1 MSRYALLAL
10 LLCGVSNAIRV
21 IVFLQGTSI
30 EERQPLMYIAQTLA
44 HRNHKV
50 AAAKVIRSIVYL
62 CTIHI
67 NPMLCLG
74 SDYSRAEATGTTQ
87 ATRCT

>member
-1 MSRYALLAL
+1 MSRYVLLAL
-10 LLCGVSNAIRV
+10 LLCGASNAIRV

-50 AAAKVIRSIVYL
+50 AAAKVITSIIYL
-62 CTIHI
+62 RTMRVNQI
-67 NPMLCLG
+67 PL
-74 SDYSRAEATGTTQ
+74 
-87 ATRCT
+87 